1 MDVMFDEKWDRKRW
15 RKDSIYLQKYQ
26 DLVVPKE
33 RQELERSKL
42 ISKVVY
48 IDDDHKRRDVRPTN

>member
-1 MDVMFDEKWDRKRW
+1 MDVMFVEKWDRKRW

-48 IDDDHKRRDVRPTN
+48 NDDHKRGDIRPTD

>member
-1 MDVMFDEKWDRKRW
+1 MDVMFVEKWDRKRW

-33 RQELERSKL
+33 RQELERSK
-42 ISKVVY
+42 VVY
-48 IDDDHKRRDVRPTN
+48 NDDHKRGDIRPTD